1 MQTHLADDDVT
12 LRVPLRVNGEPVVP
26 DNNSVTFTV
35 RDNAG
40 QVVVNKEPV
49 VMAVA
54 SSEATV
60 VIDAVHNA
68 LAGASFG
75 NRTVIVEFTK
85 TGRPMRT
92 QIAYRLTAWLNT
104 TVDVD
109 AVRNFIGVDR
119 GELPDEAIDIVDA
132 YLDVELT
139 VGATALAAAL
149 ATAGPDQRAANNLI
163 LAQAVLK
170 QLPGLPMRLSQ
181 SESNGV
187 FSATRAKIDFD
198 KLADAANSLYADNL
212 GLIVVAFDAG
222 QDLLIAPALSPD
234 PITGG

>member
-1 MQTHLADDDVT
+1 MQTYLADDDVT

-26 DNNSVTFTV
+26 DTNSVTFTV

-40 QVVVNKEPV
+40 QVVINKEPV
-49 VMAVA
+49 VMGVA
-54 SSEATV
+54 SSEASV
-60 VIDAVHNA
+60 VVPANHNA
-68 LAGASFG
+68 LSGATFG
-75 NRTVIVEFTK
+75 NRTVLVEFTK
-85 TGRPMRT
+85 SGRPMRT
-92 QIAYRLTAWLNT
+92 QLVYRLTAWLNT
-104 TVDVD
+104 SVDVD

-119 GELPDEAIDIVDA
+119 GELPDDAIDIVDA
-132 YLDVELT
+132 YLDVELV
-139 VGATALAAAL
+139 VGATQLAAAL
-149 ATAGPDQRAANNLI
+149 ASAGQTQRAANNLI

-198 KLADAANSLYADNL
+198 KLADAANGLYADNIGAL
-212 GLIVVAFDAG
+212 VVAFDAG
-222 QDLLIAPALSPD
+222 QDLLIAPALTPD